1 MATWND
7 LINDRLGTFT
17 IAADASAIADA
28 AGVDL
33 FLADGVKDIIEQ
45 CRTYKPQ
52 LLPLFTA
59 TTTQA
64 GDNTYPST
72 TNIDVLRVT
81 ATTSSVEYFARYVSP
96 EEMVKAA
103 ISGSIFTATSE
114 DPVWSILDSIVTV
127 LPADATSYKFTQIV
141 ASTVDASAATG
152 ASNPATFPT
161 DLHYLLAMYG
171 AIRVLQYIAATK
183 AKDAA
188 TNIATAV
195 TKIGELSSAT
205 ANAGDLTDIQG
216 ALDNAQDI
224 INKGFTTDETSGE
237 SDDATFKS
245 VGYWLADEDTDMVGS
260 TISAAAQEI
269 SRAST
274 VMAAMDKK
282 TGITKSYTETVD
294 ILTKS
299 IQTILTVAASLQ
311 GEYMG
316 FFRKPDEG
324 GEGEA

>member
-1 MATWND
+1 MASWND

-17 IAADASAIADA
+17 IAADAAAIADA
-28 AGVDL
+28 TGVDL
-33 FLADGVKDIIEQ
+33 FLADGIKDIIEQ
-45 CRTYKPQ
+45 CRKYKPQ

-59 TTTQA
+59 TTTQS

-72 TNIDVLRVT
+72 TNIDILRVT

-114 DPVWSILDSIVTV
+114 DPVWSVLDSIVTV
-127 LPADATSYKFTQIV
+127 LPADATSYKFTQIT
-141 ASTVDASAATG
+141 AATVDASAAVS
-152 ASNPATFPT
+152 ASNPTTFPT

-171 AIRVLQYIAATK
+171 TVRVLQYIAATK

-205 ANAGDLTDIQG
+205 ADAGDLVDVQD
-216 ALDNAQDI
+216 ALDKAQNLI
-224 INKGFTTDETSGE
+224 
-237 SDDATFKS
+237 DDATMGGDS
-245 VGYWLADEDTDMVGS
+245 EPQSAQYWLLDEDTDMVSS
-260 TISAAAQEI
+260 TISVAAQEI
-269 SRAST
+269 SRANT
-274 VMAAMDKK
+274 IMAAMDKK
-282 TGITKSYTETVD
+282 TGITTSYVGTVD

-316 FFRKPDEG
+316 FFREPDEG

>member
-17 IAADASAIADA
+17 IAADAAAIADA
-28 AGVDL
+28 TGVDL
-33 FLADGVKDIIEQ
+33 FLNDGVRDIIEQ

-59 TTTQA
+59 TVTQV
-64 GDNTYPST
+64 GDNTYPAI
-72 TNIDVLRVT
+72 TNIDILKVT
-81 ATTSSVEYFARYVSP
+81 ATTSSVEYFARYVSS
-96 EEMVKAA
+96 EEIVKAA
-103 ISGSIFTATSE
+103 ISGSIFAATSE
-114 DPVWSILDSIVTV
+114 DPVWSIIDRMVTV
-127 LPADATSYKFTQIV
+127 LPADATNYKFTQV
-141 ASTVDASAATG
+141 TAATDMNASDAVG
-152 ASNPATFPT
+152 VSNPSNFPT

-171 AIRVLQYIAATK
+171 AVRVLQYIAATK

-195 TKIGELSSAT
+195 GKIDELLVDT
-205 ANAGDLTDIQG
+205 GNAGDLVDIQD
-216 ALDNAQDI
+216 ALDKAQKLIDDDT
-224 INKGFTTDETSGE
+224 GSGGE
-237 SDDATFKS
+237 SPPQSAQ
-245 VGYWLADEDTDMVGS
+245 YWLLDEDTDMVSS
-260 TISAAAQEI
+260 TISVASQEI

-274 VMAAMDKK
+274 IMAAMDKK

-311 GEYMG
+311 GEYVA
-316 FFRKPDEG
+316 FFKKPEEG
-324 GEGEA
+324 GGGEA

>member
-17 IAADASAIADA
+17 IAADAGAIADA
-28 AGVDL
+28 TGVDM
-33 FLADGVKDIIEQ
+33 FLNDGVKDIIEQ

-72 TNIDVLRVT
+72 TNIDILRVT
-81 ATTSSVEYFARYVSP
+81 ATTSSVEYFARYVSS
-96 EEMVKAA
+96 EEMVKSA
-103 ISGSIFTATSE
+103 ISGSIHAATSE
-114 DPVWSILDSIVTV
+114 DPVWSVLDSIVTV
-127 LPADATSYKFTQIV
+127 LPADATNYKFTQV
-141 ASTVDASAATG
+141 TAGTVDADAATG
-152 ASNPATFPT
+152 TSNPSNFPT
-161 DLHYLLAMYG
+161 DLHYLLAIYG
-171 AIRVLQYIAATK
+171 AIKVLQYIAATK
-183 AKDAA
+183 AKDAS

-205 ANAGDLTDIQG
+205 ANAADLADIQD
-216 ALDNAQDI
+216 ALDKAEKLIDTAAVGGDSVPQTAQ
-224 INKGFTTDETSGE
+224 
-237 SDDATFKS
+237 
-245 VGYWLADEDTDMVGS
+245 YWLLDEDTDMVSS
-260 TISAAAQEI
+260 TVSVAAQEI

-274 VMAAMDKK
+274 IMSAMDKK

-294 ILTKS
+294 ILIKA
-299 IQTILTVAASLQ
+299 IQGILTVASSLQ
-311 GEYMG
+311 GEYMA
-316 FFRKPDEG
+316 FFKKEEKG